1 MNMTNTTQHLLTQLP
16 DYLVVG
22 GLLKA
27 TPAEENGARY
37 LYFEASNEDVDHQN
51 EIILAKALS
60 ASAEYYLRH
69 GNVDLSHYSILGAKS
84 GLANFMEYEI
94 GKPIAV
100 QIDNTKTF
108 VKVQL
113 YTGESAMAK
122 NANMVWDSLTRQQPP
137 SRWYPSVG
145 GVVLSKALRHDPES
159 GEKIAV
165 VDKVRWNNIALD
177 RCPVNKTV
185 PEVSAAP
192 VGVFAKSLNGFVVK
206 ALTAE
211 AQGSDVAQ
219 LTGGAA
225 LRVGSL
231 YGKPYTYYRNQLAK
245 QLRASTLSPRQITAY
260 AQHQFGFTSTEAQAF
275 HDQFLTDLHNQ
286 ISAPLLASRP
296 LRLYQTALTT

>member
-1 MNMTNTTQHLLTQLP
+1 MNIINTTQHLLTQLP

-37 LYFEASNEDVDHQN
+37 LYFEASNEEVDHQN

-60 ASAEYYLRH
+60 DSAEYYLRH

-94 GKPIAV
+94 GKPIDV
-100 QIDNTKTF
+100 QLNNTKTF

-145 GVVLSKALRHDPES
+145 GVVLSKSVRIEPS
-159 GEKIAV
+159 TGEKIAV

-192 VGVFAKSLNGFVVK
+192 VGVFAKSLNGFVIK
-206 ALTAE
+206 ALTAD
-211 AQGSDVAQ
+211 AQGADVAN

-225 LRVGSL
+225 LRIASL
-231 YGKPYTYYRNQLAK
+231 YGKPYAYYRNLLAK
-245 QLRASTLSPRQITAY
+245 QLRTQTLSPHHITQY
-260 AQHQFGFTSTEAQAF
+260 AQHQFGFTTSEAQAF
-275 HDQFLTDLHNQ
+275 QNQFLTDLNR
-286 ISAPLLASRP
+286 A
-296 LRLYQTALTT
+296 